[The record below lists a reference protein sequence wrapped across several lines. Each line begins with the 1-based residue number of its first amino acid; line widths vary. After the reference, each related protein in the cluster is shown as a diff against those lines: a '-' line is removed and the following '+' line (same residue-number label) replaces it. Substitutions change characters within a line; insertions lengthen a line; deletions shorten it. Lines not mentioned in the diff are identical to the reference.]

1 MFGLETLA
9 FPRARVFLSRH
20 ISLLPI
26 REIRLFL
33 PPHTKCEN
41 MKKLPF
47 TNRWILLSLI
57 LVLVAAFRL
66 LPYLF
71 GFHFL
76 FNFSPIGAM
85 ALFGAAYFSRKQM
98 AFAVPFAALWVS
110 NLLIDNIFLS
120 QYYEG
125 FSLFSNW
132 QVYLAFGIIVLLGMV
147 LLKKVTPLRVLAG
160 SLSASII
167 FFIVS
172 NFFVWMEGSM
182 YPMSAEGLLAC
193 YVAAIPFFWNTLAG
207 NLFFAA
213 VMFGAFEAIQYRY
226 PALRLQT
233 A

>member
-1 MFGLETLA
+1 M
-9 FPRARVFLSRH
+9 
-20 ISLLPI
+20 
-26 REIRLFL
+26 
-33 PPHTKCEN
+33 
-41 MKKLPF
+41 
-47 TNRWILLSLI
+47 
-57 LVLVAAFRL
+57 

-71 GFHFL
+71 GFNFL

-98 AFAVPFAALWVS
+98 AFAVPFAALWIS
-110 NLLIDNIFLS
+110 NLIIDNVFLA

-132 QVYLAFGIIVLLGMV
+132 QVYLAFGLIVLLGMV
-147 LLKKVTPLRVLAG
+147 LLKKVTPLRALAG
-160 SLSASII
+160 SLSASVI

-182 YPMSAEGLLAC
+182 YPLTVEGLVAC

-207 NLFFAA
+207 DLFFVAA
-213 VMFGAFEAIQYRY
+213 MFGSFEAIQHRY
-226 PALRLQT
+226 PALRMQT

>member
-1 MFGLETLA
+1 
-9 FPRARVFLSRH
+9 
-20 ISLLPI
+20 
-26 REIRLFL
+26 
-33 PPHTKCEN
+33 
-41 MKKLPF
+41 MKKLNL

-57 LVLVAAFRL
+57 IVLVAFFRL

-71 GFHFL
+71 GANFL

-85 ALFGAAYFSRKQM
+85 ALFGAAYFSRRQM
-98 AFAVPFAALWVS
+98 AFAVPLAALWVS
-110 NLLIDNIFLS
+110 NLIIDNVFLS

-132 QVYLAFGIIVLLGMV
+132 QVYLAFGLIVLLGMA
-147 LLKKVTPLRVLAG
+147 LFKKVTPLRALAG
-160 SLSASII
+160 SLSASVI

-172 NFFVWMEGSM
+172 NFFVWMQGTM
-182 YPMSAEGLLAC
+182 YPMTAEGLMAC

-207 NLFFAA
+207 DLFFVA

-226 PALRLQT
+226 PALRMQT

>member
-1 MFGLETLA
+1 
-9 FPRARVFLSRH
+9 
-20 ISLLPI
+20 
-26 REIRLFL
+26 
-33 PPHTKCEN
+33 
-41 MKKLPF
+41 MKKIHLSQ
-47 TNRWILLSLI
+47 RWILLTLI
-57 LVLVAAFRL
+57 IVLVAAFRM

-71 GFHFL
+71 GFNFL

-98 AFAVPFAALWVS
+98 AFAVPFAALWIS
-110 NLLIDNIFLS
+110 NLIIDNVFLA

-132 QVYLAFGIIVLLGMV
+132 QVYLAFGLIVLLGMG
-147 LLKKVTPLRVLAG
+147 LLKKVTPLRALAG
-160 SLSASII
+160 SLSASVI

-182 YPMSAEGLLAC
+182 YPLTVEGLVAC

-207 NLFFAA
+207 DLFFVA
-213 VMFGAFEAIQYRY
+213 VMFGAFEAIQHRY
-226 PALRLQT
+226 PALRMQT